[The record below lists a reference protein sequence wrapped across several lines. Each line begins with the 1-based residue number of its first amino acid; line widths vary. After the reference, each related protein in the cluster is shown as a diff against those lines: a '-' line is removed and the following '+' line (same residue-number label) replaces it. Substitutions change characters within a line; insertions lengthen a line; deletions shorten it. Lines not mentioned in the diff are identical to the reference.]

1 MSNAMQVFDFKEN
14 AIRVVRAD
22 DGEPWFHADD
32 VAKVLGYRE
41 AFNMTRILDED
52 ETAPHTV
59 RIRSENGVMQ
69 DREVTIISESGLYH
83 AILKSRKPEAKTFRR
98 WVTQEVLPSIR
109 KSGYFA
115 VDSDTNTAIKQYLLF
130 LRANKASGLPLT
142 IAVEHSRQAMRSCG
156 VDIDAILPMP
166 SVTTQ
171 EYTAN
176 DDAERD
182 RIFSIIQ
189 SKGSVPQ
196 GVIFNRCR
204 NMRKED
210 IQKHIDVL
218 LLQNKIQQIV
228 LENPTNKKRFNLY
241 RIAVTFCNQVTF
253 QSCQPLLSAA

>member
-1 MSNAMQVFDFKEN
+1 MNNAMQVFDFKEN
-14 AIRVVRAD
+14 AVRVVCGD
-22 DGEPWFHADD
+22 DGEPWFVAADISRLLD
-32 VAKVLGYRE
+32 YRI
-41 AFNMTRILDED
+41 AGDMTRILDED
-52 ETAPHTV
+52 EAATHLM
-59 RIRSENGVMQ
+59 RIRSENGVTQ

-83 AILKSRKPEAKTFRR
+83 AILKSRKPEAKVFRR

-109 KSGYFA
+109 KSGVFA
-115 VDSDTNTAIKQYLLF
+115 VDSDVDSAIKQYMLF

-156 VDIDAILPMP
+156 VDIDKILPMP
-166 SVTTQ
+166 QNTNHDEATL
-171 EYTAN
+171 
-176 DDAERD
+176 D
-182 RIFSIIQ
+182 RILSIIQ

-228 LENPTNKKRFNLY
+228 LENPTNKKRFNSY
-241 RIAVTFCNQVTF
+241 RMAVTLQ
-253 QSCQPLLSAA
+253 